1 MVEQV
6 EFEWDA
12 AKSQKNEAER
22 GLPFRLAILL
32 FRNPVLRRVDDR
44 QDYGEVRIKAIGVVG
59 DRTLHCVHTDRGGV
73 CRVISLRH
81 ANRRERD
88 AYRATFGN

>member
-1 MVEQV
+1 MVEWV

-12 AKSQKNEAER
+12 AKIEKNKAER
-22 GLPFRLAILL
+22 GLPFRLALLL
-32 FRNPVLRRVDDR
+32 FRSPVLRRVDDR
-44 QDYGEVRIKAIGVVG
+44 QDYGEVRVKAIGVVE
-59 DRTLHCVHTDRGGV
+59 DRTPHCAYTDRGGV
-73 CRVISLRH
+73 RRVISLRH

>member
-1 MVEQV
+1 MVERV

-12 AKSQKNEAER
+12 AKGDKNESER

-32 FRNPVLRRVDDR
+32 FRSPMLRRVDDR
-44 QDYGEVRIKAIGVVG
+44 RDYGEVRTKAIGVVG
-59 DRTLHCVHTDRGGV
+59 DHILHCVYTGRGGV

-81 ANRRERD
+81 ANKRERD

>member
-1 MVEQV
+1 MIERV
-6 EFEWDA
+6 EFGWDT
-12 AKSQKNEAER
+12 AKSEKNEVER

-32 FRNPVLRRVDDR
+32 FRSSVLRRVDDR

-59 DRTLHCVHTDRGGV
+59 DHTLHCVYTDRGGV
-73 CRVISLRH
+73 RRVISLRH

-88 AYRATFGN
+88 AYRATFGD